1 MIILRL
7 VVTACAAVCGAVAGT
22 AVGAPMLA
30 GAAAGAVLGAAAVW
44 LEWWAGR
51 MPLDQTLWSVIAGI
65 LGAFAGLVLMT
76 AIVSLPGGASIA
88 ARGMGAILGGYVGAT
103 VAWRR
108 RADLEGLWGRLFPG
122 ASRSEA
128 VKILDTSV
136 IIDGR
141 IVDVCEAGFVDGTL
155 IVPQFVL
162 RELQQIADSSD
173 PLRRNRGRRG
183 FDVLQR
189 LSRSTRVAV
198 QIHDRDFPQLREV
211 DHKLIELAKVL
222 GGRVLTNDHNL
233 DRVAELRG
241 VGVLNVNELA
251 GAVKP
256 VVLAGEP
263 MSVRIVKE
271 GKESGQGVGYLD
283 DGTMVV
289 VDHGKKHLGQRIDVT
304 VTSVLQTSAGRLIF
318 TRPREEEALS
328 R

>member
-1 MIILRL
+1 MIIPRL

>member
-1 MIILRL
+1 MIIPRL

-108 RADLEGLWGRLFPG
+108 RADLEGLSGRLFPG

-141 IVDVCEAGFVDGTL
+141 IVEVCEAGFVDGTL

>member
-1 MIILRL
+1 MIIPRL

-51 MPLDQTLWSVIAGI
+51 MPLDQTLWSVIAG
-65 LGAFAGLVLMT
+65 LVLMT
-76 AIVSLPGGASIA
+76 AFVSLPGGASIA

>member
-108 RADLEGLWGRLFPG
+108 RADLEGLSGRLFPG

-141 IVDVCEAGFVDGTL
+141 IVEVCEAGFVDGTL